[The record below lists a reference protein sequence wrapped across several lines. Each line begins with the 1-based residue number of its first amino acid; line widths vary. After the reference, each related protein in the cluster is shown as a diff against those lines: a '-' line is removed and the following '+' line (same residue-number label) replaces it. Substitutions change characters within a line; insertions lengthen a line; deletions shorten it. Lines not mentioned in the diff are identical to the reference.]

1 MTRARLLT
9 TLLLT
14 AAITTL
20 PAPPAHAAGS
30 FDLRAQIA
38 PNGAAT
44 ATLSDTLVPS
54 NRYLLTLTATGG
66 GTCGVPGP
74 MVEIAQTAREGYA
87 NPVSAATP
95 GACTLYDASMVYTVT
110 WNGNPGS
117 SGQLPIYCTWVEG
130 TQQCSPTTVSIVA
143 P

>member
-14 AAITTL
+14 ATITAL
-20 PAPPAHAAGS
+20 PASPAHAAGS
-30 FDLRAQIA
+30 FVIDADIA
-38 PNGAAT
+38 TNGGAT

-66 GTCGVPGP
+66 GTCGLPGAT
-74 MVEIAQTAREGYA
+74 VQIVDNDIEGFA
-87 NPVSAATP
+87 NPVSAATS
-95 GACTLYDASMVYTVT
+95 GACTLYDAAVAYTIT
-110 WNGNPGS
+110 WYGDPGV
-117 SGQLPIYCTWVEG
+117 SGQFPILCTWTKG